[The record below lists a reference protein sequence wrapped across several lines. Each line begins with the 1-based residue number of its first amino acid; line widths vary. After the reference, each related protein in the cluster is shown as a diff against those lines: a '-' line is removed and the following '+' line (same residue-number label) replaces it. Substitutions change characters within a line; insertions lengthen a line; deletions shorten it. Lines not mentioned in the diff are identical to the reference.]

1 MVQRRQSNS
10 SSRRVRRTSDQVRSS
25 VVGAHVSHSDRQAYR
40 PQSRRMN
47 ADSVKFS
54 NARRSR
60 RAAHGQVDT
69 FIPSTSTRE
78 SAHAYSRRASRI
90 EYTRALQRKNRLRR
104 VAVVAVC
111 VLLAIAVAVGVGLTV
126 FFTSTSGRMSL
137 GNSNANEALVAPADG
152 QTSYYALLAAELGA
166 TQGQVN
172 EDGADAYV
180 LAHINEDSHQV
191 TLISLPANLQVTYGD
206 NEHGRLR
213 DAAARDDATLISA
226 VARFVGVDIAHFA
239 KTDVEGIGEL
249 VDRLGGITVSLD
261 EEVDDPRA
269 GTVYL
274 SAGEQTVTSE
284 QIPTLLRAYNYT
296 NGTIGQATVQC
307 RVIAAIL
314 EKLAGGQGVLADA
327 TMLDSVSGTLATDL
341 GSQQAM
347 DLASSFSGLSAA
359 NVGIQTVPGSE
370 TQRDGVTVFQAYSDS
385 WTQIMEE
392 INAGAQP
399 QSDDEEQA
407 ATQGSSVDHGS
418 FTITVRNGAGI
429 TGAAAQMS
437 EQLQADGFNVVDVGN
452 TDSPAYSETLI
463 IYKDSAFEP
472 AAQAVLQSLTNG
484 RVVNGGDYYTFD
496 SDILVVLG
504 SDWKPLA

>member
-1 MVQRRQSNS
+1 
-10 SSRRVRRTSDQVRSS
+10 
-25 VVGAHVSHSDRQAYR
+25 
-40 PQSRRMN
+40 MN

-54 NARRSR
+54 NARRAR

-69 FIPSTSTRE
+69 LMPSTSTRE
-78 SAHAYSRRASRI
+78 SAQAYSRRASRL
-90 EYTRALQRKNRLRR
+90 EYSRALQRKNRVRR
-104 VAVVAVC
+104 IAVIAVC
-111 VLLAIAVAVGVGLTV
+111 VLLAVGVAVAVGLTV
-126 FFTSTSGRMSL
+126 FFTSLSGRMSL
-137 GNSNANEALVAPADG
+137 GDSNAHEALVAPADD
-152 QTSYYALLAAELGA
+152 QTSFYALLAAELGA
-166 TQGQVN
+166 AQGSVN
-172 EDGADAYV
+172 EDGPDAYV
-180 LAHINEDSHQV
+180 LAHVNEGSHQV

-206 NEHGRLR
+206 NERGRLR
-213 DAAARDDATLISA
+213 DAALRDDATLISA
-226 VARFVGVDIAHFA
+226 VSRFAGVDIAHFA
-239 KTDVEGIGEL
+239 ETDVEGISSL
-249 VDRLGGITVSLD
+249 VDNLGGITVALD

-269 GTVYL
+269 GTTYI
-274 SAGEQTVTSE
+274 SAGEQTISGS

-296 NGTIGQATVQC
+296 NGKTGQATVQC
-307 RVIAAIL
+307 RVIASIL

-327 TMLDSVSGTLATDL
+327 TMIDKVSGTLTTDL
-341 GSQQAM
+341 DSQQAM
-347 DLASSFSGLSAA
+347 DLAGAFSGFSASA
-359 NVGIQTVPGSE
+359 VDIQTVPGDE
-370 TQRDGVTVFQAYSDS
+370 AQRDGVTVFQAYSDN
-385 WTQIMEE
+385 WTSLMES

-399 QSDDEEQA
+399 QSENEEQA
-407 ATQGSSVDHGS
+407 TAQASSVDHGS

-496 SDILVVLG
+496 SDVLVVLG